1 MFEEKPFVKTTTAQY
16 EELVKYMESHS
27 EFATNKYL
35 TKDCKIHHAKQWEQ
49 LAEMLNALP
58 AGNKKTLKQWQTVWR
73 DLKSNAS
80 KKAAKLRYERNRT
93 GNFPL
98 NSESLDNL
106 QQRIVACMGLQYVE
120 GAHDCPDSTPE
131 QEKHQLQL
139 GHGNDDVLNIPL
151 ETTSISEIWNMEK
164 NADIDN
170 VFEIMETNTSNGNDL
185 TYNDVMQCLNNED
198 TTTKRPTGL
207 KRGNIKETATKK
219 EGNI

>member
-1 MFEEKPFVKTTTAQY
+1 
-16 EELVKYMESHS
+16 
-27 EFATNKYL
+27 
-35 TKDCKIHHAKQWEQ
+35 
-49 LAEMLNALP
+49 MLNALS
-58 AGNKKTLKQWQTVWR
+58 AGNKKTSKQWQTVWR

-139 GHGNDDVLNIPL
+139 GHGNDDVLNIPP
-151 ETTSISEIWNMEK
+151 ETTSISEILNMEK

-198 TTTKRPTGL
+198 TTMKRPTGL
-207 KRGNIKETATKK
+207 KKATSKRLQQKKK
-219 EGNI
+219 EI